1 MGVKPLRSRGQ
12 PLTLE
17 ELETVYR
24 RDGAAF
30 ERVAIAI
37 VRDEQLGCDAV
48 HDAFVLAVGSRERF
62 RRHAPVEAWLWRI
75 VINEARKRR
84 AHEARLLVIDPGE
97 LDGGGVSLNG
107 VGHNTEVRALIA
119 ALPDRQR
126 LTLFLRYYAD
136 LDYTTIA
143 QALDVKPGTVAA
155 TLNAARE
162 RLAAQLQEVPECEL

>member
-84 AHEARLLVIDPGE
+84 AHEARLLAIDPGE
-97 LDGGGVSLNG
+97 LDGSAALNG
-107 VGHNTEVRALIA
+107 ATRESAHSSPRCQSGSASPFFFVTTPISTT
-119 ALPDRQR
+119 QR
-126 LTLFLRYYAD
+126 SRRRST
-136 LDYTTIA
+136 
-143 QALDVKPGTVAA
+143 
-155 TLNAARE
+155 
-162 RLAAQLQEVPECEL
+162 

>member
-17 ELETVYR
+17 EFETVYR

-48 HDAFVLAVGSRERF
+48 HDAFVLAVRSRERF

-75 VINEARKRR
+75 VINEARKHR
-84 AHEARLLVIDPGE
+84 AHEARTLATDPSE
-97 LDGGGVSLNG
+97 LDGSAALNG
-107 VGHNTEVRALIA
+107 AGGNTRVRALIA
-119 ALPDRQR
+119 ALPERQR

-136 LDYTTIA
+136 LDYAAIA

-155 TLNAARE
+155 TLSAARE